1 MLLRRPFKPLDGGGY
16 KVKLGAPERAALRD
30 VCAEL
35 RTLVVENDAATARLF
50 PPAFRDDEGASAAFD
65 ELVHDDLEAQRL
77 ATLDTVAATLDADR
91 LDEEQAA
98 AWCGALNDARLVL
111 GERLGVTEDL
121 YENGIPRDDPRA
133 RELAFYA
140 WLTWL
145 QGELVE
151 ALSTRL

>member
-1 MLLRRPFKPLDGGGY
+1 MVFRRPFKPLDGGGY
-16 KVKLGAPERAALRD
+16 RVKLGAPERAAVRD
-30 VCAEL
+30 LCVEL
-35 RTLVVENDAATARLF
+35 RALVVANDAAAARLF
-50 PPAFRDDEGASAAFD
+50 PPAFRDDEQASAAFD
-65 ELVHDDLEAQRL
+65 GL
-77 ATLDTVAATLDADR
+77 AAFDTVEATLDADR
-91 LDEEQAA
+91 LDEAQAA

-111 GERLGVTEDL
+111 GERLGVTEEL
-121 YENGIPRDDPRA
+121 YENGIPRDDPRS